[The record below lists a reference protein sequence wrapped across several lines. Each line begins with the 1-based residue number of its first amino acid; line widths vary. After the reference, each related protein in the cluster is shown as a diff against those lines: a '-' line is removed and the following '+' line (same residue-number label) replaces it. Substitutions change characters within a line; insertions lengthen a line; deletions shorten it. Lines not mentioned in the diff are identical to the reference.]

1 MTEREKLSSSFSIES
16 LLSPNT
22 AKQEDS
28 REKWHRHPQLTKR
41 KANEKGKDFFQ
52 QIFLFFFKLLPLENF
67 ANVEHTTVD

>member
-52 QIFLFFFKLLPLENF
+52 QILLFFFKLLPLENF

>member
-16 LLSPNT
+16 LLSPST

-41 KANEKGKDFFQ
+41 KVNEKGKDFLK
-52 QIFLFFFKLLPLENF
+52 QILLFFKLLPLENF
-67 ANVEHTTVD
+67 ANFEHSTVD